1 MKSIKLY
8 LIYSIMS
15 SIVIFFIIGSY
26 NGYKSSVKEIDKMLL
41 TKLTIEV
48 NYLHS
53 LIEENNI
60 LSINNNIDNLY
71 DKNSNQ
77 FYKIFN
83 ANKKVLIQS
92 SENIINPIIGY
103 RLIKINE
110 KKIKIY
116 TEFFEDYGVWIMVGD
131 NYDLHLKASENIII
145 STLMPLLYILPF
157 LSFYIWMV
165 IVKGLSPINEMQ
177 LLLTRK
183 KSTNLEPISV
193 DNSPEELSVLEEE
206 INRMLKR
213 LDESIKYERQL
224 TADIAHELRT
234 PITSIQMHSIN
245 IKNENH
251 NDQESVNF
259 LLRSTNKLKN
269 LVEQILLLNRI
280 LSDDKNNIF
289 ERGNLNAITREVVAE
304 NYNVIKNKKI
314 KIIMS
319 EEDKYIKCN
328 INFIK
333 IMIENLVQN
342 SVRYNFENGSINIR
356 ITENKSSVI
365 FEIDDSGIGIEP
377 KDREKIFNRNYKV
390 NKLAVEEANGIG
402 LNIVKKIILIH
413 SAKIFLTNSKLF
425 KTGTSIK
432 ILFNK

>member
-41 TKLTIEV
+41 SKLTIEV

-157 LSFYIWMV
+157 L
-165 IVKGLSPINEMQ
+165 
-177 LLLTRK
+177 
-183 KSTNLEPISV
+183 
-193 DNSPEELSVLEEE
+193 
-206 INRMLKR
+206 
-213 LDESIKYERQL
+213 
-224 TADIAHELRT
+224 
-234 PITSIQMHSIN
+234 
-245 IKNENH
+245 
-251 NDQESVNF
+251 
-259 LLRSTNKLKN
+259 
-269 LVEQILLLNRI
+269 
-280 LSDDKNNIF
+280 
-289 ERGNLNAITREVVAE
+289 
-304 NYNVIKNKKI
+304 
-314 KIIMS
+314 
-319 EEDKYIKCN
+319 
-328 INFIK
+328 
-333 IMIENLVQN
+333 
-342 SVRYNFENGSINIR
+342 
-356 ITENKSSVI
+356 
-365 FEIDDSGIGIEP
+365 
-377 KDREKIFNRNYKV
+377 
-390 NKLAVEEANGIG
+390 
-402 LNIVKKIILIH
+402 
-413 SAKIFLTNSKLF
+413 
-425 KTGTSIK
+425 
-432 ILFNK
+432 